1 MKWAVIS
8 TWKMSFAGNV
18 RAAEMLSKGCKCG
31 DAIIEG
37 VSMVEDDPGY
47 SSVGYSGLP
56 DRDGRVTLDGGY
68 MDGDTL
74 KVGAVGCIEGFRSPV
89 RIARS
94 LADKEFNN
102 FLVGAGAEEYAET
115 NGFEKRNNLTEGSYQ
130 RYLQEK
136 DKLKELNSYDGH
148 DTVVFVGRDVSGT
161 VCTAV
166 STSGLFMK
174 EHGRVGDSP
183 IPGCGFYADSFI
195 GGAGATGVGE
205 DANRGTV
212 SYRAINKLK
221 EGKTAMQAAQ
231 ETIDEIME
239 RIENCR
245 HMSIVVLDKDGN
257 YGVATNCAFPFVY
270 ASDECEPTL
279 YLATRENGKTS
290 IRQIRPEE
298 WSKD

>member
-1 MKWAVIS
+1 
-8 TWKMSFAGNV
+8 
-18 RAAEMLSKGCKCG
+18 
-31 DAIIEG
+31 
-37 VSMVEDDPGY
+37 
-47 SSVGYSGLP
+47 
-56 DRDGRVTLDGGY
+56 
-68 MDGDTL
+68 
-74 KVGAVGCIEGFRSPV
+74 
-89 RIARS
+89 
-94 LADKEFNN
+94 
-102 FLVGAGAEEYAET
+102 
-115 NGFEKRNNLTEGSYQ
+115 
-130 RYLQEK
+130 
-136 DKLKELNSYDGH
+136 
-148 DTVVFVGRDVSGT
+148 
-161 VCTAV
+161 
-166 STSGLFMK
+166 MK

-183 IPGCGFYADSFI
+183 IPGCGFYADSCL

-245 HMSIVVLDKDGN
+245 HMSVIVLDKDGN